1 MKSIIL
7 SFFIAVGL
15 FFAGCSDQS
24 SISSP
29 QQDPQLSIM
38 QMSNGLHKPVTIK
51 KNIDGTVG
59 GQIDMAGSF
68 DGVVSVDASLTVP
81 AGAFQGSMD
90 ISMYMEGSLAVIDF
104 GPTPFTFDIP
114 LNFSMTIS
122 GLNLIGVD
130 KKLQFVYIAPN
141 GSLQPIELNGTTNVD
156 QVNDRLTV
164 TNAQIPHF
172 SRYGWAK

>member
-51 KNIDGTVG
+51 KNINGTVG

-104 GPTPFTFDIP
+104 ARI
-114 LNFSMTIS
+114 
-122 GLNLIGVD
+122 GLLFR
-130 KKLQFVYIAPN
+130 KF
-141 GSLQPIELNGTTNVD
+141 
-156 QVNDRLTV
+156 
-164 TNAQIPHF
+164 
-172 SRYGWAK
+172 